1 MKAKLRMLIWVIAL
15 AMTLPLQLQ
24 SQIPMKLSYQGL
36 LLMDK
41 DTPYPDSSYSITFRM
56 YDANQSGNQLW
67 TETQTL
73 TTINGVFDAILG
85 QVNPLNL
92 PFDKQYWLG
101 ITVGSDPEFSPRVQ
115 LVSSPYSLRSDSAK
129 FAVKADTANYVR
141 GLTYDATGAVLS
153 INGKQGK
160 LFITGGKGVLIGGG
174 ADTVLIEIAPGVS
187 TITSTDSTISIRKSA
202 DSIDLSIANNAINS
216 IHIRNNAITNAK
228 LADSSITGN
237 KISSMGAFIGQVLKW
252 NGTTWAPANDNGD
265 IYTAGKGIAITGNVI
280 SNTGDA
286 DSTNDI
292 TIGSKA
298 GGDLSGTFPNPD
310 IGNGK
315 VTNSKIAD
323 GAITAS
329 KLDRM
334 SAGQGQVMKWNG
346 TAWVASDDI
355 GKNYKAGVGIS
366 ISMDTIINTGDA
378 NGLDDITVGSIAG
391 GDLSGFYPNPL
402 IGQEKVTTGKLANQA
417 VTNQKLADTSITA
430 TKLGRM
436 NANIG
441 QVMKWNGTTWIAS
454 DDIGFTYKAGKGILI
469 SNDTIIN
476 TGTGDSVKVYYPGR
490 GIAISND
497 SIINTILI
505 DTNTLITKNRISA
518 NGEVLGKFDSLYIK
532 DGVITAA
539 KLNNMGATTGQVLKW
554 NGTAWQAQKDSV
566 KLYFPGQG
574 IAISNDTII
583 NTGGSVDTNNLITKN
598 RISANGEVLGK
609 FDSLYIKN
617 GVVTTIK
624 LADTSVTAAKLN
636 RMGANTGQV
645 LKWNGTAWQAQNDS
659 VKLYFPGQGIAI
671 SNDTIINTGGSVD
684 TNNLITK
691 NRISANGEVL
701 GKFDSLYIK
710 DGAVRTA
717 KLADSSVTAA
727 KLNRMGANTG
737 QILKWNGTAW
747 QAQNDSVKLYF
758 PGQGIAISND
768 TIINTSTVDTNNL
781 ITKNRIS
788 ANGEVLGKFD
798 SLYIKDG
805 VVSTIKLANN
815 AVTTAKLADTSVTAA
830 KLNRMGAT
838 TGQVLKWS
846 GTAWQAQND
855 SVKLYFPGQGIAI
868 SNDTIIN
875 TSTVDTNNLITKNR
889 ISANGEVLGKFD
901 SLYIKDGVVTTIK
914 LANNAVTTIKLA
926 DTSVTAAKL
935 NRMGATTGQVLK
947 WNGTTWQAQ
956 NDSVKLYFPG
966 QGIAISNDTIINT
979 STVDTNN
986 LITKNRISANGEV
999 LGKFDSLYIKDGVV
1013 TTIKLANNSVTT
1025 AKLADTSV
1033 TAAKLNRM
1041 GATTGHVLKWNG
1053 TAWQAQNDSV
1063 KLYFPGQG
1071 IAISNDT
1078 IINTSTV
1085 DTNNLITKN
1094 RISANGEVLG
1104 KFDSLYIKDG
1114 VVSTIKLANNAVT
1127 TA

>member
-1 MKAKLRMLIWVIAL
+1 MKAKLCMLIWVIAL

-56 YDANQSGNQLW
+56 YDANQSGNLLW

-85 QVNPLNL
+85 QANPLNL

-160 LFITGGKGVLIGGG
+160 LYIAGGKGVLIGGG
-174 ADTVLIEIAPGVS
+174 ADTVLIEIAPGIS
-187 TITSTDSTISIRKSA
+187 TITSSDSTISIRKSS
-202 DSIDLSIANNAINS
+202 DSVDVILANNSINTN
-216 IHIRNNAITNAK
+216 HVRNNAITNAK

-430 TKLGRM
+430 NKLNRM

-476 TGTGDSVKVYYPGR
+476 TGTSDSVKVYYPGR

-497 SIINTILI
+497 TIINTILI
-505 DTNTLITKNRISA
+505 DTNTLITKNRIST

-532 DGVITAA
+532 DGVITAS

-574 IAISNDTII
+574 ITISNDTII

-710 DGAVRTA
+710 DGVVTTIKLANNAVTTI
-717 KLADSSVTAA
+717 KLADTSVTAA
-727 KLNRMGANTG
+727 KLNRMGATTG
-737 QILKWNGTAW
+737 QVLKWNGTIW

-805 VVSTIKLANN
+805 V
-815 AVTTAKLADTSVTAA
+815 
-830 KLNRMGAT
+830 
-838 TGQVLKWS
+838 
-846 GTAWQAQND
+846 
-855 SVKLYFPGQGIAI
+855 
-868 SNDTIIN
+868 
-875 TSTVDTNNLITKNR
+875 
-889 ISANGEVLGKFD
+889 
-901 SLYIKDGVVTTIK
+901 
-914 LANNAVTTIKLA
+914 
-926 DTSVTAAKL
+926 
-935 NRMGATTGQVLK
+935 
-947 WNGTTWQAQ
+947 
-956 NDSVKLYFPG
+956 
-966 QGIAISNDTIINT
+966 
-979 STVDTNN
+979 
-986 LITKNRISANGEV
+986 
-999 LGKFDSLYIKDGVV
+999 
-1013 TTIKLANNSVTT
+1013 
-1025 AKLADTSV
+1025 
-1033 TAAKLNRM
+1033 
-1041 GATTGHVLKWNG
+1041 
-1053 TAWQAQNDSV
+1053 
-1063 KLYFPGQG
+1063 
-1071 IAISNDT
+1071 
-1078 IINTSTV
+1078 
-1085 DTNNLITKN
+1085 
-1094 RISANGEVLG
+1094 
-1104 KFDSLYIKDG
+1104 
-1114 VVSTIKLANNAVT
+1114 
-1127 TA
+1127 